1 MTLYGA
7 MRLVR
12 IYNHGTIKSTCTC
25 INIVIT
31 YHGNT
36 LHLMVRASKHTH
48 TCQSN
53 TKGAHVALFRRAWN
67 AFIRLLYIDLLS
79 SFQCPICG
87 PCPDTVVCD
96 GTMLGFRKTFVY
108 PNTTP
113 QNDEALT
120 LTGTKQ
126 RVLIRSP
133 KCQEL

>member
-1 MTLYGA
+1 

-36 LHLMVRASKHTH
+36 LHLMVRASKRTH
-48 TCQSN
+48 NCQSN
-53 TKGAHVALFRRAWN
+53 SKGAHVALFRRAWN
-67 AFIRLLYIDLLS
+67 AFIRLLDIDLLS

-96 GTMLGFRKTFVY
+96 GMMLGFRKDLLPSCIPTQHHK
-108 PNTTP
+108 TMRHILSQG
-113 QNDEALT
+113 QNSVSSLGHPSAE
-120 LTGTKQ
+120 
-126 RVLIRSP
+126 SFS
-133 KCQEL
+133 